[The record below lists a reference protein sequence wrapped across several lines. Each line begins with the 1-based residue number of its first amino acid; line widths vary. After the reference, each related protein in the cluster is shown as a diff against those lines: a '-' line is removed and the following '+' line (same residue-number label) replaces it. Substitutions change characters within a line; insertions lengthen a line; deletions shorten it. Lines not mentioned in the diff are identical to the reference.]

1 MLPLTIVEQ
10 KLVEENHNLIYGFIN
25 KRNLNFEE
33 YYDIL
38 ALSLCRAAK
47 YFDASKGCFS
57 TIANQCMV
65 SDVAS
70 YMKSLYGKSKIP
82 TSNLIYLDASLD
94 EDNDMSVANKIPD
107 GNYYLEIYIE
117 SDDMYRIL
125 YSMLDEKE
133 KQIAYYK
140 EHGFTEAQIAK
151 KMGCSQ
157 PNIHFYIKK
166 IQKKWNKFYN

>member
-1 MLPLTIVEQ
+1 MLPLTVVEQ
-10 KLVEENHNLIYGFIN
+10 KLVEENHNLIYDFIN
-25 KRNLNFEE
+25 KKNLNLEE

-38 ALSLCRAAK
+38 ALSLCQAAK
-47 YFDASKGCFS
+47 HYDVTKGCFS
-57 TIANQCMV
+57 TIANKCMTSGV
-65 SDVAS
+65 ID
-70 YMKSLYGKSKIP
+70 YIRSLSFTTKIP
-82 TSNLIYLDASLD
+82 TSNLIYLDASFD
-94 EDNDMSVANKIPD
+94 EDNDMSLANKIPD
-107 GNYYLEIYIE
+107 GNCYLEINIE

-166 IQKKWNKFYN
+166 IQKKWNKFYS